1 MVCRIGIMIDFK
13 PPFFPFTI
21 ENLSKSIRTGELLPS
36 KLTGLCLD
44 RIEKFNHILNSFITL
59 RSEEEIFEIAEK
71 CDKQAKQNDLLN
83 PLHGIPYSI
92 KDMIHAKH
100 IKFTA
105 GSNFI
110 LITFLIL
117 QRQL

>member
-1 MVCRIGIMIDFK
+1 MIDFK
-13 PPFFPFTI
+13 PPIFPFTI

-71 CDKQAKQNDLLN
+71 CDKQAKQNDEPN
-83 PLHGIPYSI
+83 IRSEFDPFRQRTNNQRRGNNG
-92 KDMIHAKH
+92 KH
-100 IKFTA
+100 QLK
-105 GSNFI
+105 
-110 LITFLIL
+110 
-117 QRQL
+117 QRKQS